1 MMGIVSSVLN
11 MISPV
16 GKMKNHLGSL
26 IGIAVLVSIISGFS
40 TDGFRLTLR
49 EIELSSEIDH
59 KINNTSSD
67 VSEIFLEEAE
77 DRFDE
82 YFIDLLNKNDISG
95 AKVNTNL
102 QLNDENEL
110 DIVEVMVAVADIS
123 QVSHAEKIISDEIG
137 GEYVRVGLI
146 EDNEASMVGE

>member
-16 GKMKNHLGSL
+16 GKMKNHLVSL

-49 EIELSSEIDH
+49 EIDLSSEIDH

-102 QLNDENEL
+102 QVNDENEL

-123 QVSHAEKIISDEIG
+123 QVSHAEKIISDEIV